1 MRSSVGFKLGV
12 WLALLGILATGL
24 MGLYAYT
31 QSRQMLIDSSQDKL
45 LTATRVLAL
54 RFSHSIAAVTSDVKF
69 LAALPAVRSLG
80 TGGSDIRQVSE
91 SRKHLEDVMSSV
103 MRTHPEYFQVRL
115 IGLADYGREIVRVD
129 RTGDDIEVIRGNDL
143 QEKAHFPYFFKTI
156 KLAPDEFYISSI
168 SLNHEQGSHAGMGQ
182 PTVRIATPVQTEDGS
197 TFGVMVIN
205 VDLNSLFAFIRKD
218 IPRNIELVLTNQE
231 GDYLVHPVAA
241 RTFGF
246 DKGVRYRI
254 QEDIPSLGALLERED
269 REQAVLNTDGV
280 ARPDR
285 GMAAAFVKVP
295 FVSHAEQRFVLLGLL
310 TPLDTV
316 LQETRT
322 LGMNMIQITLLFSLV
337 AIGIALALALYLS
350 RPLNAMARA
359 VQRFAA
365 GEPMA
370 GLPVN
375 RNDEIGYLAS
385 TFQSMAAR
393 LTARVDELKNH
404 QQILGNLAY
413 YDHLTG
419 LPNRLLFIDR
429 LKQTLIK
436 AERNRTRF
444 AVMFVDLD
452 KFKEINDTFGHAVG
466 DEVLKD
472 AAARMQDCIRHADTL
487 ARLAGDEFTILLED
501 LSSPSDAARIAQ
513 KIIDYF
519 AEPFM
524 IGDREMTMTCSLGI
538 GIYPQDGTTV
548 DDLLF
553 SADSAMYRAKEQGR
567 NAFRFYSEEKEEK
580 A

>member
-54 RFSHSIAAVTSDVKF
+54 RFSHSIAAVVSDVKF
-69 LAALPAVRSLG
+69 LASLPAARSLG
-80 TGGSDIRQVSE
+80 AGRSDIRQASE
-91 SRKHLEDVMSSV
+91 YRKHLENVMSSM

-156 KLAPDEFYISSI
+156 RLAPGEFYISSI

-182 PTVRIATPVQTEDGS
+182 PTLRIATPVQTEDGS
-197 TFGVMVIN
+197 IFGVMVVN
-205 VDLNSLFAFIRKD
+205 VDLNSLFVFIRKD
-218 IPRNIELVLTNQE
+218 IPRDIELVLTNQE

-254 QEDIPSLGALLERED
+254 QEDIPRLRPLLERDD
-269 REQAVLNTDGV
+269 REQAVLNTGDI

-285 GMAAAFVKVP
+285 GVAAAFVKVP
-295 FVSHAEQRFVLLGLL
+295 FVSHAEQSFVLLGLL

-419 LPNRLLFIDR
+419 LPNRLLFLDR

-466 DEVLKD
+466 DEVLKV

-501 LSSPSDAARIAQ
+501 LNTPSDAARIAQ

-519 AEPFM
+519 ADPFM
-524 IGDREMTMTCSLGI
+524 VGTREMTMSCSLGI

-553 SADSAMYRAKEQGR
+553 SADTAMYRAKEQGR
-567 NAFRFYSEEKEEK
+567 NAFRFYSEKV
-580 A
+580 

>member
-12 WLALLGILATGL
+12 WLALLGILATGI

-45 LTATRVLAL
+45 LTATKVLAL
-54 RFSHSIAAVTSDVKF
+54 RFSHSVAAVASDVKF
-69 LAALPAVRSLG
+69 LASLPVVRHLG
-80 TGGSDIRQVSE
+80 GGSAGSARAAE
-91 SRKHLEDVMSSV
+91 YRKDLEEVMSSIL
-103 MRTHPEYFQVRL
+103 RTHPEYFQIRL

-129 RTGDDIEVIRGNDL
+129 RVGDKVEVIRGRDL

-156 KLAPDEFYISSI
+156 KLKPGEFYISSI
-168 SLNHEQGSHAGMGQ
+168 SLNREQGSHSGLGQ
-182 PTVRIATPVQTEDGS
+182 PTLRIATPVHTGDGS

-205 VDLNSLFAFIRKD
+205 VDLNSLFSFIRQD
-218 IPRNIELVLTNQE
+218 IPKDIELVLTNQQ
-231 GDYLVHPVAA
+231 GDYLIHPLKG

-246 DKGVRYRI
+246 DFGVRYRI
-254 QEDIPSLGALLERED
+254 QKDIPRLQALLERED
-269 REQAVLNTDGV
+269 RMQAVLNTDDI
-280 ARPDR
+280 ARPHRDA
-285 GMAAAFVKVP
+285 AAAFVKVP
-295 FVSHAEQRFVLLGLL
+295 FVSHAEERFVVLGLL

-322 LGMNMIQITLLFSLV
+322 LGLNMIQITLLFSLV
-337 AIGIALALALYLS
+337 AIGIALALALYLA

-370 GLPVN
+370 GLPVH

-393 LTARVDELKNH
+393 LTARVDELKSH

-419 LPNRLLFIDR
+419 LPNRLLFLDR

-436 AERNRTRF
+436 AERNRTSF
-444 AVMFVDLD
+444 AVIFVDLD
-452 KFKEINDTFGHAVG
+452 KFKEINDTYGHAVG
-466 DEVLKD
+466 DEVLKI
-472 AAARMQDCIRHADTL
+472 AAGRMQDCIRHADTL

-501 LSSPSDAARIAQ
+501 LNSPSDAARIAQ

-519 AEPFM
+519 DEP
-524 IGDREMTMTCSLGI
+524 IEMGMKELKMSCSLGI
-538 GIYPQDGTTV
+538 GIYPQDGVTV
-548 DDLLF
+548 DDLLS
-553 SADSAMYRAKEQGR
+553 SADAAMYKAKDQGR
-567 NAFRFYSEEKEEK
+567 NAYRFYSE

>member
-45 LTATRVLAL
+45 LTATKVLAL
-54 RFSHSIAAVTSDVKF
+54 RFSHSVAAVASDVKF
-69 LAALPAVRSLG
+69 LASLPVVRHLG
-80 TGGSDIRQVSE
+80 AGSADTAQAAE
-91 SRKHLEDVMSSV
+91 YRKDLEEVMSSV

-115 IGLADYGREIVRVD
+115 IGLGDYGREIVRVD
-129 RTGDDIEVIRGNDL
+129 RAGDKVEVIRGRDL

-156 KLAPDEFYISSI
+156 RLDRDEFYISSI
-168 SLNHEQGSHAGMGQ
+168 SLNREQGSHSGQGQ
-182 PTVRIATPVQTEDGS
+182 PTLRIATPVQTRDGS

-205 VDLNSLFAFIRKD
+205 VDLNSLFAFIRQD
-218 IPRNIELVLTNQE
+218 IPKDIELVLTNQQ
-231 GDYLVHPVAA
+231 GDYLIHPLPA

-246 DKGVRYRI
+246 DSGVRYQI
-254 QEDIPSLGALLERED
+254 QKDIPRLKALLERED
-269 REQAVLNTDGV
+269 RTQAVLKTDDI
-280 ARPDR
+280 ARPNRDA
-285 GMAAAFVKVP
+285 AAAFVKVP
-295 FVSHAEQRFVLLGLL
+295 FVSHAEESFVLLGLL
-310 TPLDTV
+310 TPLDKV
-316 LQETRT
+316 LHETRT
-322 LGMNMIQITLLFSLV
+322 LGLNMIQITLLFSLV
-337 AIGIALALALYLS
+337 AIGIALGLALYLA

-370 GLPVN
+370 GLPVH

-385 TFQSMAAR
+385 TFHSMAAR
-393 LTARVDELKNH
+393 LTARVDELKSH

-419 LPNRLLFIDR
+419 LPNRLLFLDR

-466 DEVLKD
+466 DEVLKI

-501 LSSPSDAARIAQ
+501 LNSPSDAARIAQ

-519 AEPFM
+519 ADPFLV
-524 IGDREMTMTCSLGI
+524 GGREMSMSCSLGI

-553 SADSAMYRAKEQGR
+553 SADTAMYQAKDQGR
-567 NAFRFYSEEKEEK
+567 NAFRFYS
-580 A
+580 